1 MFKSILNKKQND
13 IYRERKKMTSSL
25 FKLLSPYNSQIN
37 TFNIFKQQIISLI
50 NSLKRHLSQIK

>member
-1 MFKSILNKKQND
+1 MTSIEKEN
-13 IYRERKKMTSSL
+13 KMTSIL

-50 NSLKRHLSQIK
+50 NSLKRHLSQIQ